1 MSAKDMKTLTHR
13 IRPSSSTDQEWGR
26 SCLHQM
32 IGQIYAGAAKVS
44 KCRVARDQR
53 LLTEEA
59 RQQSEWS
66 KYHSD
71 NCESLHDDVHD
82 GSLKCSTE
90 RVAADSDKCVH
101 LLCHAEIDHRQTA
114 VLQRFQLRFAT
125 VNRIYERR
133 ENASASDL
141 LMIGICTSFD
151 V

>member
-1 MSAKDMKTLTHR
+1 MSAKDVKTLTHR
-13 IRPSSSTDQEWGR
+13 VRPSSSTDQEWGR

-32 IGQIYAGAAKVS
+32 IGLNFMLGQQKKANAELIQV
-44 KCRVARDQR
+44 QP

-82 GSLKCSTE
+82 GSLICTTE
-90 RVAADSDKCVH
+90 KGAAVSYNSVH

-114 VLQRFQLRFAT
+114 VLQRF
-125 VNRIYERR
+125 
-133 ENASASDL
+133 
-141 LMIGICTSFD
+141 
-151 V
+151 

>member
-1 MSAKDMKTLTHR
+1 ML
-13 IRPSSSTDQEWGR
+13 
-26 SCLHQM
+26 
-32 IGQIYAGAAKVS
+32 GQQKQANAELLRG
-44 KCRVARDQR
+44 QR

-82 GSLKCSTE
+82 CSLKCTTE
-90 RVAADSDKCVH
+90 KVAAGSDKCIH

-125 VNRIYERR
+125 VNRIYGRP

-141 LMIGICTSFD
+141 FMIGICTSFD
-151 V
+151 VRKNRNRGF